1 MSQALDDI
9 KQLGTQIQDRLNA
22 ASTLKELED
31 ERVSLLGRSGALTA
45 ILRGLGQLEPADRGT
60 VGKAANELRVEAE
73 ALLEQRKSVLASAAM
88 DEKVAAGRLDI
99 TLPGRTM
106 PLGAQ
111 HLISQIRDEIIDIF
125 AGIGYRVAEGPEVE
139 LDFYNFTALNHEPQH
154 PARSASDTFYVV
166 DRSGDEHTGPEP
178 SEVLL
183 RTHTSPVQVRTM
195 KHTEPP
201 IYILAPGKVYR
212 RDAADPTHLPQFTQM
227 EGLVVDED
235 ITFADLRGT
244 LDYFVKEM
252 FGADRK
258 TRFRPHFFP
267 FTEPSAEVD
276 VSCGICD
283 GAGCRFCG
291 NTGWIEILGCGM
303 VDPKVFMHSD
313 IDSDRYTGFAFGM
326 GVDRIAA
333 LRYDIP
339 DIRILIEGDMRFL
352 RQF

>member
-1 MSQALDDI
+1 MSALDDI
-9 KQLGTQIQDRLNA
+9 ERLHTQVREELGS
-22 ASTLKELED
+22 ASTPAALD
-31 ERVSLLGRSGALTA
+31 EARVRLLGRSGAVTA
-45 ILRGLGQLEPADRGT
+45 ILRGLGQMDPSERAA
-60 VGKAANELRVEAE
+60 VGKAANDLRVSAE
-73 ALLEQRKSVLASAAM
+73 SLLEERKRELETAALDERLAQS
-88 DEKVAAGRLDI
+88 RIDI
-99 TLPGRTM
+99 SLPGRAH

-111 HLISQIRDEIIDIF
+111 HLISRIRDEIIDIF
-125 AGIGYRVAEGPEVE
+125 IGIGYRVAEGPEAE
-139 LDFYNFTALNHEPQH
+139 LDFFNFTALNHEPQH
-154 PARSASDTFYVV
+154 PARSASDTFYLV
-166 DRSGDEHTGPEP
+166 DRSGEHHEGPEP
-178 SEVLL
+178 SEVVL
-183 RTHTSPVQVRTM
+183 RTHTSPVQVRAM
-195 KHTEPP
+195 QAQEPP

-227 EGLVVDED
+227 EGLVVDRD

-252 FGADRK
+252 FGPERH

-283 GAGCRFCG
+283 GSGCRFCG

-303 VDPKVFMHSD
+303 VDPNVFVHAGVDPD
-313 IDSDRYTGFAFGM
+313 IYTGFAFGM

-339 DIRILIEGDMRFL
+339 DIRMLVEGDMRFL

>member
-1 MSQALDDI
+1 MSVQDDIGRLEQQIKEKMGLAPDLDALD
-9 KQLGTQIQDRLNA
+9 R
-22 ASTLKELED
+22 
-31 ERVSLLGRSGALTA
+31 ERVEMLGRKGMLTA
-45 ILRGLGQLEPADRGT
+45 LLRGLGELEPEERAAA
-60 VGKAANELRVEAE
+60 GKALNKLREMAE
-73 ALLEQRKSVLASAAM
+73 TLLEERKCELTAQVMEQKLN
-88 DEKVAAGRLDI
+88 EGRLDV
-99 TLPGRTM
+99 TLPGRTT

-111 HLISQIRDEIIDIF
+111 HLISRIRDEIVDIF
-125 AGIGYRVAEGPEVE
+125 AGIGYSVAEGPEAE
-139 LDFYNFTALNHEPQH
+139 LEFFNFTALNHSIQH
-154 PARSASDTFYVV
+154 PARSASDTFYLH
-166 DRSGDEHTGPEP
+166 DLSGEEHSGPEP
-178 SEVLL
+178 SELVL

-195 KHTEPP
+195 QRQEPP

-227 EGLVVDED
+227 EGLVVDRD

-252 FGADRK
+252 FGKDRK

-283 GAGCRFCG
+283 GSGCRFCG

-303 VDPKVFMHSD
+303 VDPEVFKHAGVD
-313 IDSDRYTGFAFGM
+313 PDVYTGFAFGM

-339 DIRILIEGDMRFL
+339 DIRILIDGDMRFL

>member
-1 MSQALDDI
+1 VSALDDI
-9 KQLGTQIQDRLNA
+9 TQLKAQIQKNLGS
-22 ASTLKELED
+22 ASTLEELEQQ
-31 ERVSLLGRSGALTA
+31 RVSLLGRSGTLTA
-45 ILRGLGQLEPADRGT
+45 ILRGLGSLEPEMRGV

-73 ALLEQRKSVLASAAM
+73 GLLEARKAELASVAM
-88 DEKVAAGRLDI
+88 SEKLAAGRLDV
-99 TLPGRTM
+99 TLPGRTQ

-111 HLISQIRDEIIDIF
+111 HLISRIRDEIVDIF
-125 AGIGYRVAEGPEVE
+125 ANIGYTVSEGPEVE

-166 DRSGDEHTGPEP
+166 DHSGDEHAGPEP

-183 RTHTSPVQVRTM
+183 RTHTSPVQIRAM
-195 KHTEPP
+195 QRDKPP
-201 IYILAPGKVYR
+201 IYTLAPGKVYR

-227 EGLVVDED
+227 EGLVVDEG

-244 LDYFVKEM
+244 LDYFCKEM
-252 FGADRK
+252 FGKERK

-276 VSCGICD
+276 VSCGVC
-283 GAGCRFCG
+283 GGSGCRFCG

-303 VDPKVFMHSD
+303 VDPELFVHTGVELG
-313 IDSDRYTGFAFGM
+313 RYTGFAFGM

-339 DIRILIEGDMRFL
+339 DIRILVEGDMRFL

>member
-1 MSQALDDI
+1 
-9 KQLGTQIQDRLNA
+9 
-22 ASTLKELED
+22 
-31 ERVSLLGRSGALTA
+31 
-45 ILRGLGQLEPADRGT
+45 
-60 VGKAANELRVEAE
+60 
-73 ALLEQRKSVLASAAM
+73 
-88 DEKVAAGRLDI
+88 GRLDV
-99 TLPGRTM
+99 TLPGRTT

-111 HLISQIRDEIIDIF
+111 HLISRIRDEIVDIF
-125 AGIGYRVAEGPEVE
+125 AGIGYSVAEGPEAE
-139 LDFYNFTALNHEPQH
+139 LEFFNFTALNHSIQH
-154 PARSASDTFYVV
+154 PARSASDTFYLH
-166 DRSGDEHTGPEP
+166 DLSGEEHSGPEP
-178 SEVLL
+178 SELVL

-195 KHTEPP
+195 QRQEPP

-227 EGLVVDED
+227 EGLVVDRD

-252 FGADRK
+252 FGKDRK

-283 GAGCRFCG
+283 GSGCRFCG

-303 VDPKVFMHSD
+303 VDPEVFKHAGVD
-313 IDSDRYTGFAFGM
+313 PDVYTGFAFGM

-339 DIRILIEGDMRFL
+339 DIRILIDGDMRFL